1 MAVRVY
7 AAILVLATLALL
19 FFAAERTGLVR
30 APWKAD
36 AEVGAHSALV
46 RPTFTVDLESGKQG
60 PPGGDLHWG
69 MQARD
74 QPYLAAYR
82 EALITPA
89 GSARWEKMD
98 AAYLARLSY
107 ASNQYSAWGPDAPVK
122 KGAVFAVRTRE
133 GNFAKVRVLNIGRRY
148 DMKLEWTL
156 YVSAAPRPGAAA
168 TQAAPNPSLAWRAAS
183 DEALAAYR
191 AQRWQEALDACGK
204 AVEAAQAAGAEH
216 HALALV
222 TCGGLLGLQRR
233 ASRQMETWLREG
245 AAIALKLE
253 QGAIVAALGPRE
265 AMLKERSLRNLG
277 VFYRD
282 QKRTREAAENFA
294 LAVDTVRA
302 MPPPDT
308 AERRLALR
316 TDLHDLGTVLAHLGM
331 RTTARQALGEARELY
346 LETEPN
352 HSALAA
358 IEAQLQRLQVTN
370 DGVRPPQ

>member
-7 AAILVLATLALL
+7 AAIAVFAMLALL
-19 FFAAERTGLVR
+19 AYAAERTGLVR

-36 AEVGAHSALV
+36 AEFGARSALL
-46 RPTFTVDLESGKQG
+46 RPTFTVDLESGQQG

-82 EALITPA
+82 EALIAPA
-89 GSARWEKMD
+89 GSARWAEMD
-98 AAYLARLSY
+98 AAYLARLNY

-133 GNFAKVRVLNIGRRY
+133 GNFAKVRALNIGWRHELN
-148 DMKLEWTL
+148 LEWTL
-156 YVSAAPRPGAAA
+156 YEVRVSPMETQKA
-168 TQAAPNPSLAWRAAS
+168 TPSSSLAWRAAS

-191 AQRWQEALDACGK
+191 AERWQDALDACGR
-204 AVEAAQAAGAEH
+204 AVEAARAAGAEH

-222 TCGGLLGLQRR
+222 TCGGLLGLQQR
-233 ASRQMETWLREG
+233 ASRQMEAWLKEG

-265 AMLKERSLRNLG
+265 AMLKERSLRMLG
-277 VFYRD
+277 VLYRD
-282 QKRTREAAENFA
+282 QQRPREAAEQFA

-302 MPPPDT
+302 MSPPET
-308 AERRLALR
+308 AEHRLALR
-316 TDLHDLGTVLAHLGM
+316 SDLHDLGSLLAQLGM

-346 LETEPN
+346 LKTEPK
-352 HSALAA
+352 HAALAA
-358 IEAQLQRLQVTN
+358 IEMQLQGLQVSK